1 MFKPLV
7 IGSRMELVSKKSLR
21 NNEER
26 IVYASQILDFNDD
39 SIVCAMPIYEG
50 RIVPLEAGKRFDAYF
65 YVGTK
70 IFRADCTAIDRGRDC
85 VLPVSVKKVI
95 TLNVK
100 ADEEAVTNTKS
111 EEKTACKEQEDID
124 NCKIVDI
131 SGGGIRLQSKKKYQ
145 KDDYMMLD
153 FDLDIDGSISHK
165 SIIGKVVESRANDN
179 DGTLFANRLQFVDID
194 RLDREEIIKYIF
206 GQQRN
211 ILKKELSSNG

>member
-1 MFKPLV
+1 MKKIVLSV
-7 IGSRMELVSKKSLR
+7 IVALIAITANAQV
-21 NNEER
+21 
-26 IVYASQILDFNDD
+26 
-39 SIVCAMPIYEG
+39 
-50 RIVPLEAGKRFDAYF
+50 
-65 YVGTK
+65 YVGGTFGVGSDKVETEGTEVRNTTFK
-70 IFRADCTAIDRGRDC
+70 I
-85 VLPVSVKKVI
+85 LPEVGYELSEDWSVGTVVGYEYNK
-95 TLNVK
+95 
-100 ADEEAVTNTKS
+100 
-111 EEKTACKEQEDID
+111 
-124 NCKIVDI
+124 